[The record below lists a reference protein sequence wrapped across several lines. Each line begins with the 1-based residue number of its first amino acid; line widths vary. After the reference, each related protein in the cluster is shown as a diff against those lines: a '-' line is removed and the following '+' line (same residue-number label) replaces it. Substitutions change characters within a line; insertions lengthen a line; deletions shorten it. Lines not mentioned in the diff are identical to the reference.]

1 MFYRRFSSPLAA
13 LALALTLGSAAFATG
28 VKEIPADK
36 NNKTQRNAV
45 VSEPLNLAVLLQD
58 DLVSQVGN
66 ELDRTAE
73 FIRSLPNG
81 STVMVAYITSG
92 TLQVRQP
99 FTPDLDKA
107 ARSLRVP
114 RANISAAPF
123 NPYVEVIEAL
133 RLFKENDKG
142 KNAILLISDGL
153 DTSRG
158 FDSASAAH
166 TLDLERAISKA
177 NKSGVAVYAFYAPT
191 VGLTSYNRIAVSY
204 GQSSLDRLANDT
216 GGKAFF
222 QGTTGFVSFDPYFR
236 SLTRTLNEQYAR
248 AF

>member
-1 MFYRRFSSPLAA
+1 MSYRRFTTSLAA
-13 LALALTLGSAAFATG
+13 LALALTLGAAAFATG
-28 VKEIPADK
+28 VNEIPT
-36 NNKTQRNAV
+36 NKSNATQRNV
-45 VSEPLNLAVLLQD
+45 IVSEPLNLAVLLQD

-81 STVMVAYITSG
+81 SRVMVAYITSG
-92 TLQVRQP
+92 SLQVRQP
-99 FTPDLDKA
+99 FTSDLNKA

-114 RANISAAPF
+114 RANTAASPY

-133 RLFKENDKG
+133 REFKANDKG

-158 FDSASAAH
+158 FDSMSAGH
-166 TLDLERAISKA
+166 TLDLERAIAKA
-177 NKSGVAVYAFYAPT
+177 NERGVAVYAFYAPS
-191 VGLTSYNRIAVSY
+191 VGLTGHSRIAASY
-204 GQSSLDRLANDT
+204 GQSSLNRLADDT

-222 QGTTGFVSFDPYFR
+222 QGTTGFVSFDSYFR
-236 SLTRTLNEQYAR
+236 NLTRTLNEQYAR

>member
-1 MFYRRFSSPLAA
+1 VKISLDFDWRKKMFYRRFSASLAA
-13 LALALTLGSAAFATG
+13 VALTLTLVSAAFAAG

-36 NNKTQRNAV
+36 NNKSQRNAV

-81 STVMVAYITSG
+81 SKVMVAYITSG
-92 TLQVRQP
+92 SLQVRQP

-114 RANISAAPF
+114 LANVSAAPF

-158 FDSASAAH
+158 FDSSSAAH

-177 NKSGVAVYAFYAPT
+177 NQRGVAVYAFYAPT
-191 VGLTSYNRIAVSY
+191 VGLTSYNRVAVSY
-204 GQSSLDRLANDT
+204 
-216 GGKAFF
+216 
-222 QGTTGFVSFDPYFR
+222 
-236 SLTRTLNEQYAR
+236 
-248 AF
+248 